1 MHRKIELTFICSN
14 SLEFTPVC
22 TYFFTCLTF
31 MLAVLPQALRESSP
45 GISGTSA
52 PLALEN
58 KEKKSY
64 GDSVSIETSF
74 IKTHYKYIFT
84 VSSEPLL
91 IGTCFDII
99 FL

>member
-1 MHRKIELTFICSN
+1 
-14 SLEFTPVC
+14 
-22 TYFFTCLTF
+22 

-58 KEKKSY
+58 KEKESY

-74 IKTHYKYIFT
+74 IKTRYR
-84 VSSEPLL
+84 
-91 IGTCFDII
+91 
-99 FL
+99 

>member
-1 MHRKIELTFICSN
+1 MHRKIQLTFNYSN
-14 SLEFTPVC
+14 LLESTPGC

-58 KEKKSY
+58 KEKESY

-74 IKTHYKYIFT
+74 IKIRYR
-84 VSSEPLL
+84 
-91 IGTCFDII
+91 
-99 FL
+99 